1 MGQNRGKWPERNHWH
16 FRCCGSMFGPVKA
29 PGTIE
34 FPGCPE
40 ATMKRSK
47 LNLLP
52 LLMCP
57 LVSPALPAAA
67 ADPGPSLELAR
78 QLNEAFVQV
87 AEKVSPSVV
96 VISVVQHV
104 EVLSLDEED
113 EDSLDMVPREFRRYF
128 RRRGEDQQPEKSMGQ
143 GSGLIIREDG
153 YILTNG
159 HVVEEAEN
167 IEVRLLD
174 GRTFKAKVRGIDP
187 QSDVAVLKIEATG
200 LPAARL
206 ADSAKARVGEFAIA
220 IGAPFSLDYTV
231 TFGHVSAK
239 GRSNIVPSFA
249 GGAMMDQD
257 FIQTDANINPGN
269 SGGPLINIEGEVI
282 GINTL
287 IRGLRTGIGF
297 AIPSTLAKEISDQLI
312 AEGEFNRAW
321 LGVEIQALRDDPDA
335 RDLLKGVQEG
345 VVVKRVLTNGPSFKS
360 GLKPT
365 DVIIAVEGKHVGTPQ
380 DLRGEIRGK
389 KVGEPVTLD
398 VVRDG
403 KSLQVK
409 VNPQLWVDPA
419 TSQASARRGSGTN
432 PTAMGITVRA
442 ITPDTAKQ
450 FNLATNEGVLVVA
463 VEKGT
468 VAAQHGVHPGDVITS
483 VTTSAGQ
490 QSIHS
495 AKQFRDLLKKAD
507 PKKGV
512 ILNLTSEGVARF
524 EVLKE
529 AEQ

>member
-1 MGQNRGKWPERNHWH
+1 
-16 FRCCGSMFGPVKA
+16 
-29 PGTIE
+29 
-34 FPGCPE
+34 
-40 ATMKRSK
+40 MKRSK

-57 LVSPALPAAA
+57 LMSPGVPSANAGEPL
-67 ADPGPSLELAR
+67 PGPGLELAR

-87 AEKVSPSVV
+87 AEQVSPSVV
-96 VISVVQHV
+96 VIRVDQHV
-104 EVLSLDEED
+104 EVISVDEDD
-113 EDSLDMVPREFRRYF
+113 EDSLDVVPREFRRYF
-128 RRRGEDQQPEKSMGQ
+128 RRRGEDPAPEKSVGQ

-159 HVVEEAEN
+159 HVVEEAET

-174 GRTFKAKVRGIDP
+174 GRKFKAKVRGIDP
-187 QSDVAVLKIEATG
+187 QSDIAVLKIEATG

-206 ADSAKARVGEFAIA
+206 ADSTKTRVGEFAIA

-231 TFGHVSAK
+231 TFGHISAK

-269 SGGPLINIEGEVI
+269 SGGPLININGEVI

-297 AIPSTLAKEISDQLI
+297 AIPSALAKEVSAQLI
-312 AEGEFNRAW
+312 AEGKFNRAW

-335 RDLLKGVQEG
+335 LELLKGVKDG
-345 VVVKRVLTNGPSFKS
+345 VVVKRVLTNGPSSKS

-365 DVIIAVEGKHVGTPQ
+365 DVIVAVEGKHVGTPQ

-389 KVGEPVTLD
+389 KAGEPITLD

-403 KSLQVK
+403 QPLQVK
-409 VNPQLWVDPA
+409 VSPQLWVDPDAA
-419 TSQASARRGSGTN
+419 TQVSTQRGSGATN
-432 PTAMGITVRA
+432 GHSAMGITVHT
-442 ITPDTAKQ
+442 ITPDLAKQ
-450 FNLATNEGVLVVA
+450 FKIGKTEGVLVVA

-468 VAAQHGVHPGDVITS
+468 VAAKHGVRPGDIITS
-483 VTTSAGQ
+483 ITTSGGQ
-490 QSIHS
+490 QAIRTP
-495 AKQFRDLLKKAD
+495 KQFREAIKKAD
-507 PKKGV
+507 SSKGV
-512 ILNLTSEGVARF
+512 ILNLTSDGASRF

-529 AEQ
+529 ED